1 MLPSPIP
8 EKEDMMAMPRSKV
21 VIVHVTGP
29 LAPYVTEVESSLED
43 CGYTP
48 LTRIRHLQVMVHL
61 SRWLQA
67 RQLGVGELTGRRVEQ
82 YLAERRAAALVMLT
96 CGPTTL
102 TLPYH
107 TGSHPHS

>member
-48 LTRIRHLQVMVHL
+48 LTRVTPCAAPHHVLAVG
-61 SRWLQA
+61 RWSKPSA
-67 RQLGVGELTGRRVEQ
+67 
-82 YLAERRAAALVMLT
+82 APAPAAAPAPPVAPVSYTHLRAHET
-96 CGPTTL
+96 R
-102 TLPYH
+102 H
-107 TGSHPHS
+107 D